1 MGWVE
6 RVTWG
11 RMQNPLRGVLHGS
24 AALVALAGLA
34 ILISRPIDEGER
46 LLAVG
51 IFGVA
56 LVAMFTV
63 SALYHSVPW
72 TERWRHRMQRIDHS
86 LIFVVVAATFT
97 PFALAALDGIA
108 VVIGLTLVWG
118 IAAVGITLKFT
129 LRHPR
134 TGISI
139 ALQMAMGWSA
149 LVWLPWFAS
158 RLGWGAVALI
168 GAGGLCYTVGTIIFA
183 TQRPR
188 LLPRSFGYHELFH
201 VLVIAGS
208 AFHYWAIAGYVV

>member
-1 MGWVE
+1 M
-6 RVTWG
+6 TWG

-24 AALVALAGLA
+24 AAVVSVAGLA
-34 ILISRPIDEGER
+34 VLVASATDDGS
-46 LLAVG
+46 LLPGVAL
-51 IFGVA
+51 FGAA

-72 TERWRHRMQRIDHS
+72 TERWRNRMQRIDHS

-97 PFALAALDGIA
+97 PFALAALEGVAFVIA
-108 VVIGLTLVWG
+108 IALVWG
-118 IAAVGITLKFT
+118 IAAVGIVLKFT

-134 TGISI
+134 TGLSVG
-139 ALQMAMGWSA
+139 LQMAMGWSA

-158 RLGWGAVALI
+158 RLGLGAVLLI
-168 GAGGLCYTVGTIIFA
+168 AAGGLCYTIGTVVFA

-188 LLPRSFGYHELFH
+188 LIPRSFGYHELFH